1 MKSSRRWLVIFGLA
15 IGVIIAVTVTLVL
28 TTASPGD
35 ETLLPEDTPEGTV
48 QQFLLAV
55 RDGDYLAAESYLSPS
70 VEDKIDFDLR
80 RSRVV
85 VPDEGA
91 SWRATLGKS
100 VVKGDEATV
109 EVTVDVFRPRGPFE
123 NAVSTYRV
131 TFFLNKEETSWR
143 IISPINLWWLY

>member
-1 MKSSRRWLVIFGLA
+1 MRSSRRWLVIFGLA

-28 TTASPGD
+28 ITASPGD

-70 VEDKIDFDLR
+70 VDDKIDFDLR

-85 VPDEGA
+85 GSGEGA